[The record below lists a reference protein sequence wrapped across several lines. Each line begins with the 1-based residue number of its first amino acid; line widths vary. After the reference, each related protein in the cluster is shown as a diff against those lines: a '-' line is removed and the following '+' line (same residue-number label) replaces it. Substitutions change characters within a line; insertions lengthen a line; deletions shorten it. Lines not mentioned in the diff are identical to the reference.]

1 MTVIAG
7 KSITANIAAGKHRE
21 KALNAVLKAAR
32 GFKVPLVAM
41 GQEG

>member
-7 KSITANIAAGKHRE
+7 KSITANIAVGKHRE
-21 KALNAVLKAAR
+21 TAPNAVPKAAL
-32 GFKVPLVAM
+32 GFKTA